1 MNQLCPVKS
10 LCIDPANPV
19 QNFSS
24 EAPDPVQFISINTG
38 WDLNDPPIGGTWDSA
53 NCQFICTSTISQADA
68 DQCAANGQ
76 LVCTDVGGNWNNP
89 PGVPVQNALN
99 DSETCVSLCPD
110 GLAFTFTVPAGT
122 ILAQNRA
129 TADHIAGALACQN
142 ARLRRICMSS
152 LTPSEACI
160 NSAYSGHISA
170 SGGLLSPT
178 SNTWT
183 LAGGS
188 LPDGLNFTGS
198 SGVGPFQHV
207 VTGTT
212 LGISGTPTA
221 AGNFR
226 FTVRVTAPNGDFM
239 QKQYSICV
247 IDISPATLPSP
258 VMGTPYSQTLTAT
271 GCATPTLSWQVVS
284 GTLPPGLSLAEGTG
298 VISGTPTT
306 GADFNI
312 TVQVQTSST

>member
-10 LCIDPANPV
+10 LCIDPANPI

-24 EAPDPVQFISINTG
+24 EAVDAVQFISISTG

-110 GLAFTFTVPAGT
+110 GLAFSFTVPAGT

-129 TADHIAGALACQN
+129 TADEIAGAFACQN

-152 LTPSEACI
+152 LSPSEACI
-160 NSAYSGHISA
+160 NSVYSGHISA

-183 LAGGS
+183 LAGGA

-221 AGNFR
+221 AGNFS
-226 FTVRVTAPNGDFM
+226 FTVRVTAPNGDFF
-239 QKQYSICV
+239 QKGYSICV
-247 IDISPATLPSP
+247 IDITPATLPS
-258 VMGTPYSQTLTAT
+258 GSTGAAYSQTLTAT
-271 GCATPTLSWQVVS
+271 GCATPTLNWQVTS
-284 GTLPPGLSLAEGTG
+284 GALPSGLVLDQTTG
-298 VISGTPTT
+298 IISGNPTT
-306 GADFNI
+306 VGTFSFRV
-312 TVQVQTSST
+312 TLQTSST